1 MRALLRGM
9 RGSSDGN
16 RCAARGSGLRDAH
29 FRRSGAPLCRSF
41 VEFIYRIWSVFFPRA
56 VAFSTYP
63 GVFHALRRKIHR
75 HPESNAQLVNRDN
88 SLTKPL
94 RPLHFPRLSA
104 RIVEKL
110 STCSQVFPQVG
121 AVENGGK
128 PCRIHRA
135 GGWPSG
141 AAPAR
146 LHGKGCGKRGFTDE
160 LHSGTGANVES
171 CDRGLPNADPKG
183 EL

>member
-1 MRALLRGM
+1 MRALPSGM
-9 RGSSDGN
+9 RGSADGN
-16 RCAARGSGLRDAH
+16 RCAARGSGLRDAR
-29 FRRSGAPLCRSF
+29 FRRSGAPLCCSF
-41 VEFIYRIWSVFFPRA
+41 VEFIYRIWSVFLPRA

-88 SLTKPL
+88 SLTKAL

-110 STCSQVFPQVG
+110 STYPQVFPQVG

-128 PCRIHRA
+128 PCRIHR
-135 GGWPSG
+135 GGRPSG
-141 AAPAR
+141 AAPTH
-146 LHGKGCGKRGFTDE
+146 LHGNGRVKRGFTDE

-171 CDRGLPNADPKG
+171 CDRGLPHADPEG

>member
-1 MRALLRGM
+1 MWALPSGM
-9 RGSSDGN
+9 RGSADGN
-16 RCAARGSGLRDAH
+16 RCAARGSGLRDAR
-29 FRRSGAPLCRSF
+29 FRRSGAPLCCSF
-41 VEFIYRIWSVFFPRA
+41 VEFIYRIWSVFLPRA

-88 SLTKPL
+88 SLTKAL

-110 STCSQVFPQVG
+110 STYPQVFPQVG

-128 PCRIHRA
+128 PCRIHR
-135 GGWPSG
+135 GGRPSG
-141 AAPAR
+141 AAPTH
-146 LHGKGCGKRGFTDE
+146 LHGNGRGKRGFTDE

-171 CDRGLPNADPKG
+171 CDRGLPHADPEG

>member
-9 RGSSDGN
+9 RGSADGN

-110 STCSQVFPQVG
+110 STYPQVFPQVG

-171 CDRGLPNADPKG
+171 CDRGLPNADPEG